1 MDILVAALYLEVDDN
16 DYNYMSMVLQNARV
30 QLASTYSSD
39 TEDLSKFAGFHYP
52 SLVCRVSKLS
62 TPK

>member
-30 QLASTYSSD
+30 QLASTYSFD
-39 TEDLSKFAGFHYP
+39 TED
-52 SLVCRVSKLS
+52 
-62 TPK
+62 